1 MLERGVGASQAD
13 EISFSIVVEPSLH
26 CSFIRVCLAALF
38 YHLTSAPITT
48 LYRATIN
55 AKTGVLTRNDDNNE
69 YRIQT
74 PLLVTVYFLS
84 AWLVIGGIFEKRS
97 SRDNSQVINSRL
109 F

>member
-1 MLERGVGASQAD
+1 MEASQAD

-38 YHLTSAPITT
+38 YHFTSAPNTA

-55 AKTGVLTRNDDNNE
+55 AKTGVLTRNDASNE

-74 PLLVTVYFLS
+74 PLLVTVNFLS
-84 AWLVIGGIFEKRS
+84 EWLVIGGVFEKRS
-97 SRDNSQVINSRL
+97 SRDNTQVFNIRL